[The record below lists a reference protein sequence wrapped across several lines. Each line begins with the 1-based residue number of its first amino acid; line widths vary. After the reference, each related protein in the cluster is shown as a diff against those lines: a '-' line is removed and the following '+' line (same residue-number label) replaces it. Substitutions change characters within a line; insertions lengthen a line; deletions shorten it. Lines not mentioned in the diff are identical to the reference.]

1 MNLLFAVLVYLTFAF
16 FLGWGIL
23 LAYHGSYA
31 LLLTGAVVYAVMLY
45 LIGCRNPQQ
54 S

>member
-1 MNLLFAVLVYLTFAF
+1 MNLALAILVYVFFAF
-16 FLGWGIL
+16 FLGWGVL

-31 LLLTGAVVYAVMLY
+31 MLITGAVVYTAMLY

-54 S
+54 Q

>member
-1 MNLLFAVLVYLTFAF
+1 MKLVFASLVYLSFAF

-23 LAYHGSYA
+23 QAYHGSYT
-31 LLLTGAVVYAVMLY
+31 LLLTGALVYSGLLY

>member
-1 MNLLFAVLVYLTFAF
+1 MNLVFAIFVYLGFAF

-23 LAYHGSYA
+23 QAYHGSYG
-31 LLLTGAVVYAVMLY
+31 LLLTGALVYAGLLY

>member
-1 MNLLFAVLVYLTFAF
+1 MNLAFTILVYLSFAF

-31 LLLTGAVVYAVMLY
+31 LLLTGALVYSGMLY